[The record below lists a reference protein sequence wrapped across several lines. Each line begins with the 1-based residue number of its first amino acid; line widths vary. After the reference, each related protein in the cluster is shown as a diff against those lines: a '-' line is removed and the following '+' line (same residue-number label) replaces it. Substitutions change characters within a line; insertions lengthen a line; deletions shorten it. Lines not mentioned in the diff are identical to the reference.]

1 MSCDRIPCDDI
12 LELHS
17 IFKIQFR
24 GAYADLVSYLAD
36 KPQQVLIE
44 LENTL
49 AHIMQSVDPDHND
62 NVRSENINKAKAHL
76 LRATLDCYK
85 LLWVELKR
93 EINHIYSDPDKL
105 KFALNM
111 SEGEFLSLRERFV
124 KKANEARKKEIE
136 CVGISPTESLQLYAE
151 AVHIGWNL
159 VKAIDYRK
167 VDDLKKFK
175 NKYKFRLSL
184 ATLLFT
190 IILSFAV
197 GVVSSLIANGLYEK
211 YNTNNIHTEE
221 HIDTSFQNTE
231 DAQK

>member
-1 MSCDRIPCDDI
+1 MNCDHIPCDEL

-17 IFKIQFR
+17 IFKKQFR

-49 AHIMQSVDPDHND
+49 AHIIQSVDPDYD
-62 NVRSENINKAKAHL
+62 DFVRIENLKKAKAPL

-93 EINHIYSDPDKL
+93 EINRIYSDTDKL

-111 SEGEFLSLRERFV
+111 SEGTFLTLREDFME
-124 KKANEARKKEIE
+124 KAKEARKKEIE
-136 CVGISPTESLQLYAE
+136 CVGISPTESLQIYAE

-159 VKAIDYRK
+159 VKAIDHKK
-167 VDDLKKFK
+167 VDELKKFK
-175 NKYKFRLSL
+175 NKHKFRLSL

-197 GVVSSLIANGLYEK
+197 GVGSSLIANGLFEK
-211 YNTNNIHTEE
+211 YKDNNIHAEE